1 MRWHSVRSPSLALR
15 LALTLAISLVVITT
29 AYLLMRSVVVERFS
43 DFLVL
48 QSLKGQATDIAEGI
62 RINPATGQVSVALE
76 PADAFGFDAY
86 YANLQYRVLSS
97 KGEVLASS
105 IDRLNTLLPGVALD
119 KQSDFYT
126 RVMVDDIDF
135 HVFATQHRTAS
146 DVFIIQLGRSDG
158 FARLANEAITP
169 AVAESIGF
177 VALIAVLTMSTLGY
191 LSIRSVLG
199 PIRAVSRTARS
210 LDQNNLSARLPD
222 RELPAEIKP
231 LIVAFNGVLDR
242 LESSFS
248 SQQRFFANAA
258 HELKT
263 PIALL
268 RAQLE
273 TGPVKVSDQVLQG
286 VDSIGRAVNQL
297 LHMAEISGGRPRR
310 LQPVVVADI
319 AQQAARFLSWRAER
333 SAVTIHIKEVN
344 ATDIQLQAD
353 PGELFVLFKNVL
365 ENAVDFSPAGGAIIV
380 RIAPDA
386 FEIEDQGP
394 GVPLEQRD
402 KVFDRFWRGGQTDRA
417 GSGLGLA
424 ICREIAQAH
433 GWRISCT
440 GADSG
445 GTVLGV
451 STS

>member
-1 MRWHSVRSPSLALR
+1 MRWHSVRSTSLALR
-15 LALTLAISLVVITT
+15 LALTLAISLAVITT
-29 AYLLMRSVVVERFS
+29 VYLLTRSVIAERFS
-43 DFLVL
+43 DLLVL

-62 RINPATGQVSVALE
+62 HINPATGQVSVALE

-86 YANLQYRVLSS
+86 YANLQYRVLNS

-105 IDRLNTLLPGVALD
+105 MDRLDTLLPGVALEA
-119 KQSDFYT
+119 QSDFYT
-126 RVMVDDIDF
+126 RAMVGGIDF
-135 HVFATQHRTAS
+135 HVFTTRHRAGN
-146 DVFIIQLGRSDG
+146 DVFTIQLGRSDG
-158 FARLANEAITP
+158 FAQLANEAITP

-191 LSIRSVLG
+191 LSIRSVLR
-199 PIRAVSRTARS
+199 PIRALSRTASS
-210 LDQNNLSARLPD
+210 LDQTNLSARLPD

-231 LIVAFNGVLDR
+231 LIAAFNGVLDR

-273 TGPVKVSDQVLQG
+273 TGPVKVPDQVLHG
-286 VDSIGRAVNQL
+286 VDAIGRTVNQL

-344 ATDIQLQAD
+344 GTDIQLQAD
-353 PGELFVLFKNVL
+353 PGELFVLFKNIL
-365 ENAVDFSPAGGAIIV
+365 ENAVDFSPAGGAIVV
-380 RIAPDA
+380 RIAPDG
-386 FEIEDQGP
+386 FEVEDQGP
-394 GVPLEQRD
+394 GVPPEHRD
-402 KVFDRFWRGGQTDRA
+402 RVFDRFWRGGQTDRA

-424 ICREIAQAH
+424 ICHEVAQAH
-433 GWRISCT
+433 GWHIACGGSHT
-440 GADSG
+440 GGA
-445 GTVLGV
+445 VLRV
-451 STS
+451 RTA